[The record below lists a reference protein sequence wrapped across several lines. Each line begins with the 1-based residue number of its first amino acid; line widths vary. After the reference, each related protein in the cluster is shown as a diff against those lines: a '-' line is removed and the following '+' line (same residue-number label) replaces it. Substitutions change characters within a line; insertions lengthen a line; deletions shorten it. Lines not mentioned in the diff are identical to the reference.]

1 MHASTPLH
9 QHVVLSIALTGIL
22 SLANHTQAAEI
33 SALAI
38 SGRPLGV
45 GRMTIEFQRGETLRS
60 DVMVRLVEAKGR
72 ALYPTFETNQIR
84 TPAEIGPRAPW
95 GVTAYFLFR
104 GDEPL
109 KLNLHTEVSHRTTT
123 RPSPDA
129 QGHNKLLAEW
139 WKRYAASAKATTQAD
154 NYPPIIENYLTG
166 TLARRF
172 ELKAPAL
179 QSRFSG
185 RNDIDTALAVMT
197 GAESVK
203 LAMQRKVLLADTDA
217 AEKANQP
224 LPRAVTTPPVR
235 IPKTSDDVAIE
246 PIANYVP
253 LECFYLRTGSF
264 NNFLWLK
271 RTIDDWGTQ
280 VRHLTSVRGVDYQIN
295 RRLERQLGLKQT
307 VLAELFGNQA
317 ISDVA
322 MFGTDTFLREG
333 ASIGILFEARS
344 STVLTAQINRL
355 RSEAEKSTSGAKSQ
369 TIKIAEHD
377 VSFLST
383 PDKKI
388 RSFYAVSGKY
398 HLVTTSRTLVRRFF
412 ESAAGKQSLGR
423 SKEFRYARSLMPV
436 AENHTVFVYLSDPF
450 FRKMISPHYRI
461 EMTRRMQAASE
472 IDVVRLAQLA
482 ARAEGHEADSVK
494 QLIATSFLPKGFG
507 QRADRSQIVTG
518 KSDVTDSLRGAYG
531 SFLPVADVEVT
542 KATPSEVAAYREFS
556 NLYARQWRR
565 MDPVTIGVKHRQLD
579 DSKERVTLKV
589 HITPYARQ
597 RYRWLASILSLADK
611 ETLTP
616 VAGDVAWAQ
625 ARAMGHTY
633 FVGLRDFAPRYAIK
647 NGQVLVQAPDEHE
660 IPAYLGGRRRDS
672 PGSYF
677 LADAVAS
684 DDLTKQRSTFFGKLW
699 AKRAGNLD
707 VLAWRK
713 DVVANVAPHLK
724 LVDAERPA
732 RARLRINDL
741 RETKIAEL
749 LNAKGYIRGRQVSAG
764 NVHLMHALVQQLR
777 VPSADAKQI
786 AERLLNANL
795 LCPLGGKYESQ
806 QGFSDFDTWRSTAW
820 KDDRISNET
829 KVPKEFRAP
838 LLDWF
843 AGLSLEFDIDTT
855 TIRTHIEIDVRKRKK

>member
-1 MHASTPLH
+1 MHASTPINRL
-9 QHVVLSIALTGIL
+9 VAVSLTLTGL
-22 SLANHTQAAEI
+22 LAVATGTRADEI
-33 SALAI
+33 STLAI

-45 GRMTIEFQRGETLRS
+45 GRMTVKFQRSETLRR
-60 DVMVRLVEAKGR
+60 DVMIRLVEAKGR
-72 ALYPTFETNQIR
+72 ALYPAFETSQVR
-84 TPAEIGPRAPW
+84 TAAGVATSTPSS
-95 GVTAYFLFR
+95 VTAYFLFR

-109 KLNLHTEVSHRTTT
+109 KLNLHSKISHRTTI

-129 QGHNKLLAEW
+129 QGHKKLLAEW
-139 WKRYAASAKATTQAD
+139 WTRYAASAKVTARAD
-154 NYPPIIENYLTG
+154 NYPPIIENYLTR

-172 ELKAPAL
+172 DLKAPAL
-179 QSRFSG
+179 QARFSG
-185 RNDIDTALAVMT
+185 RKDIDTALAVMT

-217 AEKANQP
+217 AEKADQP
-224 LPRAVTTPPVR
+224 LPRAVTTPAVR
-235 IPKTSDDVAIE
+235 IPTSLDDVVIE

-307 VLAELFGNQA
+307 ILARLFGNQA

-355 RSEAEKSTSGAKSQ
+355 RSEAKKSTSGAKSR

-383 PDKKI
+383 PDNKI

-436 AENHTVFVYLSDPF
+436 SENHTVFVYLSDPF
-450 FRKMISPHYRI
+450 FRKMISPQYRI
-461 EMTRRMQAASE
+461 EMTRRMRAASE

-507 QRADRSQIVTG
+507 HRADGSQIVTG

-531 SFLPVADVEVT
+531 SFLPVADVEIA

-565 MDPVTIGVKHRQLD
+565 MDPVTISIKHRAIED
-579 DSKERVTLKV
+579 NKERVTLKV
-589 HITPYARQ
+589 HITPYAREH
-597 RYRWLASILSLADK
+597 YGSLAAFMHTADK
-611 ETLTP
+611 KSFAP
-616 VAGDVAWAQ
+616 IAGNIAWAQ
-625 ARAMGHTY
+625 ANMMGHTY
-633 FVGLRDFAPRYAIK
+633 FGGLRDFAPRYAIK
-647 NGQVLVQAPDEHE
+647 HGEVLVQNPDEHE
-660 IPAYLGGRRRDS
+660 FPFYIGGRQRDARA
-672 PGSYF
+672 GYF
-677 LADAVAS
+677 FADAAAA
-684 DDLTKQRSTFFGKLW
+684 DDLSKRRSTFFGKLW
-699 AKRAGNLD
+699 ARRVGELD
-707 VLAWRK
+707 LLAWRK
-713 DVVANVAPHLK
+713 DIVAKVGPHLK
-724 LVDAERPA
+724 MIDAERPA
-732 RARLRINDL
+732 KARLRINDL

-749 LNAKGYIRGRQVSAG
+749 LNAEGYIRGRQVSAG
-764 NVHLMHALVQQLR
+764 NVHLMHALVQQLH
-777 VPSADAKQI
+777 VPSADAKKT
-786 AERLLNANL
+786 AERLLSANL

-829 KVPKEFRAP
+829 KVPKAFRAP

-843 AGLSLEFDIDTT
+843 AGLSLEFDIDAT
-855 TIRTHIEIDVRKRKK
+855 TIRTHIEIDVRKGKK